1 MSLVLASERGTVTV
15 PEGVLVGI
23 AARAAEGVEGIRVR
37 RRRAIDLEA
46 GAVRLS
52 VAVRRGEPL
61 LELAERAQAE
71 VAAALKT
78 MCGIEATVEIAIGEL
93 E

>member
-1 MSLVLASERGTVTV
+1 MTFAVTTENGTLTV
-15 PEGVLVGI
+15 PDAVLVGI
-23 AARAAEGVEGIRVR
+23 AARAAESVDGVRVR
-37 RRRAIDLEA
+37 RRRTIDVD
-46 GAVRLS
+46 GQVVRLA

-61 LELAERAQAE
+61 VELGQRAQHE

-78 MCGIEATVEIAIGEL
+78 MCGIDAKVEILIGEL

>member
-1 MSLVLASERGTVTV
+1 MSLVLTSERGTVTV

-23 AARAAEGVEGIRVR
+23 ASRAAESVDGIRVR
-37 RRRAIDLEA
+37 RRRTIDLEA
-46 GAVRLS
+46 RAVRLS

-61 LELAERAQAE
+61 VEQGERAQAE
-71 VAAALKT
+71 VVAALKA
-78 MCGIEATVEIAIGEL
+78 MCGIDTTVEIAIGEL

>member
-1 MSLVLASERGTVTV
+1 VSLVLTGADGTVTV
-15 PEGVLVGI
+15 PDGVLAGI
-23 AARAAEGVEGIRVR
+23 AARAADSVEGIRVR
-37 RRRAIDLEA
+37 RRRTIDPEPSS
-46 GAVRLS
+46 VRLS

-71 VAAALKT
+71 AAAALRT
-78 MCGIEATVEIAIGEL
+78 MCGLEATVEIVVGEL